1 MKASRLMV
9 GLMFAAALTAA
20 AANAHG
26 KTPNHTSPCPPAGQR
41 APAPQAN
48 GYAVDEDRLQITEVW
63 ASMWFVLTVIA
74 SFTIIKVADIQSK
87 QR

>member
-1 MKASRLMV
+1 MKPSRLIL

-48 GYAVDEDRLQITEVW
+48 GHVADEDKLLITEVW
-63 ASMWFVLTVIA
+63 AVMWLLLTGIA